1 MGESGTGGRE
11 PLLRVRAP
19 LSLCWYGL
27 LLLFPFRSLRK
38 PLKARG
44 AVGKRAHVYSVRA
57 HASNFVTWSTLIP
70 LYAGHTT
77 TRTSAARYAASVA
90 FASGCS
96 DSRNV
101 VGPFALCF
109 WCTTFKPFHHATMPP
124 PTHPGILVYYLW
136 YTPYHRMHL
145 NNPTPS
151 LPSTPRST
159 KKRSTC

>member
-101 VGPFALCF
+101 VALSLCVSGVQHVNHPP
-109 WCTTFKPFHHATMPP
+109 CHHATTHTPWHTSILLVVHTIPP
-124 PTHPGILVYYLW
+124 YAP
-136 YTPYHRMHL
+136 
-145 NNPTPS
+145 
-151 LPSTPRST
+151 
-159 KKRSTC
+159 K